1 MSTVISSM
9 QIRDLS
15 ECPEL
20 KHLINKRMAN
30 GYIKTPSLR
39 ELSNAVLGRD
49 IQCGMHSSL
58 EDARAAMEVFLR
70 HKDDVERPPVIC
82 F

>member
-1 MSTVISSM
+1 M
-9 QIRDLS
+9 QTRDIS

-30 GYIKTPSLR
+30 GYMKTPSLR

-49 IQCGMHSSL
+49 IQTGMHSSL
-58 EDARAAMEVFLR
+58 EDARAAMEVFLC
-70 HKDDVERPPVIC
+70 HKEDVERPPC
-82 F
+82 LF